1 MKISISKVERRG
13 SSGSPSLPSSGGE
26 GWGEE
31 ARVSVKLKYENSP
44 LSGSLPAHSSQGESE
59 KIFNP
64 APAIPALNSPPSTLN
79 QYRRPARA
87 FTILEIALCLGII
100 AFALIAILGVLP
112 LGLSVQKENRQ
123 ETIMNQDA
131 VVWMDAIRNGSRGYD
146 DLTNYVIGITNYWT
160 QYKVNPNPVYSDSGS
175 NGYSYFGSTVTPDF
189 PLTNGYRIIGLLSTP
204 KYVILGPTGNFQ
216 SNYIVAYIRAVS
228 GAAVE
233 KPPQDDSTIRGD
245 AFSYKLIM
253 ENASYVPFDPN
264 STNYTLF
271 PNQATTNAW
280 RLMNTMQTDTH
291 DLRLTFRWPI
301 LPNGDLGSGRQ
312 TFRALTGGHMTNYDD
327 SGQTLYF
334 LQPSTYVQAP

>member
-1 MKISISKVERRG
+1 MKLQIPNSEFQMEKVRSRFPF
-13 SSGSPSLPSSGGE
+13 SVRNSLFGI
-26 GWGEE
+26 
-31 ARVSVKLKYENSP
+31 RNS
-44 LSGSLPAHSSQGESE
+44 
-59 KIFNP
+59 
-64 APAIPALNSPPSTLN
+64 
-79 QYRRPARA
+79 RA
-87 FTILEIALCLGII
+87 FTIIEIALCLGII

-131 VVWMDAIRNGSRGYD
+131 VVWMDAIRNGSRGYN
-146 DLTNYVIGITNYWT
+146 DLTNYVIGITNYWA
-160 QYKVNPNPVYSDSGS
+160 QYKAGGGTPFY
-175 NGYSYFGSTVTPDF
+175 NGVDGYDYFGSSITSITPIDF

-204 KYVILGPTGNFQ
+204 KYIILSSSGNYQ
-216 SNYIVAYIRAVS
+216 SNYIVAYIRAMS

-271 PNQATTNAW
+271 PTPAVTNAW
-280 RLMNTMQTDTH
+280 RLINTMQTDTR

-327 SGQTLYF
+327 SGQMVYF